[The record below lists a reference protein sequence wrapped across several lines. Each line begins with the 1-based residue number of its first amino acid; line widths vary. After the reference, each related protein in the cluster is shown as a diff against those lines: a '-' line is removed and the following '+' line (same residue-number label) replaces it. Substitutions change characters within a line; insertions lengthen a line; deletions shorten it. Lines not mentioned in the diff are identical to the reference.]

1 MPFMMCLILFVLIAI
16 ALGQYSL
23 QPHLIV
29 ACHDEAALIQV
40 AYGSFEGFLTDVE
53 GVAYVIGIT
62 LVAEATDSVVV
73 VQVGE
78 QLFGEVLGVLA
89 SGVLQGYVQFAIF
102 PDVADICLQT
112 VARVYGLKYLVAEY
126 ESIVAV
132 VYYDF
137 VAHVGRLPYE
147 DICLV
152 ARLIGRVVGGEKF
165 GDLGRCHDAVA
176 VLVYVYVDDVSS
188 SCLHALSLL
197 AEGAE
202 EVLH

>member
-29 ACHDEAALIQV
+29 ACHDEVALIQV

-89 SGVLQGYVQFAIF
+89 SGVLQGYVQFAVF

-112 VARVYGLKYLVAEY
+112 VARVYGLKYLVAED

-137 VAHVGRLPYE
+137 VAHVGGLPYE
-147 DICLV
+147 DVCLV

-165 GDLGRCHDAVA
+165 GDLG
-176 VLVYVYVDDVSS
+176 
-188 SCLHALSLL
+188 
-197 AEGAE
+197 
-202 EVLH
+202 